1 MYYYIMESADKK
13 GLLWQEKIKNTL
25 GDLGIAG
32 ETVTPTPARTIEE
45 LTHLGIIKGYSTI
58 VAVGSEKLINTVAT
72 TIIDHKEA
80 ADVVLGVIPE
90 DSSSLIAK
98 KVGVISDNNAC
109 QTLKFRKLDTFDVAL
124 IEPNHYFITEAEI
137 ISAKTVQA
145 YLSTPNIK
153 ALVSFNKIT
162 IRPGLEIEIHDDSG
176 KNQGGK
182 FFGWLM
188 GSGKKKEKDIYFS
201 YITAKKMKI
210 EAINTILA
218 AKVQN
223 EVIAKT
229 PIVCVTRDKALKIIV
244 ARDTI
249 ETKNE

>member
-1 MYYYIMESADKK
+1 MEAADKK

-32 ETVTPTPARTIEE
+32 ETVVPTPARTIEE
-45 LTHLGIIKGYSTI
+45 LTNLGIIKGYSTI
-58 VAVGSEKLINTVAT
+58 VAVGSEKLVNTVAT

-80 ADVVLGVIPE
+80 NDVVLGVVPE
-90 DSSSLIAK
+90 DNTSLIAK
-98 KVGVISDNNAC
+98 KIGVNEDKNAC
-109 QTLKFRKLDTFDVAL
+109 QTLKFRKLSTFDVAL

-137 ISAKTVQA
+137 TSTKTVQA
-145 YLSTPNIK
+145 YLSTPHIK

-162 IRPGLEIEIHDDSG
+162 IRPGLEIEIHDNSG
-176 KNQGGK
+176 KRKGGN
-182 FFGWLM
+182 FFGWLT
-188 GSGKKKEKDIYFS
+188 GSSKKVEKDIYYS

-218 AKVQN
+218 AKVEN

-229 PIVCVTRDKALKIIV
+229 PIVCQTKPKALKIII

-249 ETKNE
+249 ETKE

>member
-1 MYYYIMESADKK
+1 MEAADKK

-32 ETVTPTPARTIEE
+32 ETVVPTPARTIEE

-58 VAVGSEKLINTVAT
+58 VAVGSEKLVNTVAT

-80 ADVVLGVIPE
+80 SDVVLGVVPE
-90 DSSSLIAK
+90 DNTSLIAK
-98 KVGVISDNNAC
+98 KIGTSDAANAC
-109 QTLKFRKLDTFDVAL
+109 QTLKFRKLNILDVAL
-124 IEPNHYFITEAEI
+124 IEPNHYFITEADI
-137 ISAKTVQA
+137 TSLKTVQA
-145 YLSTPNIK
+145 YLSTPQVK

-162 IRPGLEIEIHDDSG
+162 IRPGLEIEIHDNSG

-182 FFGWLM
+182 FFNWLL
-188 GSGKKKEKDIYFS
+188 GGKKEEKDIYFS
-201 YITAKKMKI
+201 YLTAKRMKI
-210 EAINTILA
+210 EAINTILS
-218 AKVQN
+218 AKVEN

-229 PIVCVTRDKALKIIV
+229 PIVCQTKPKALKIIV